1 MASIEGGGGD
11 SGHKKGPGV
20 KKAKKL
26 STRVD
31 MTPMVDL
38 GFLLIT
44 FFIFT
49 TTMSTPT
56 TMDLFMPKDSKEED
70 QNKAKESGALTVMLG
85 KNNAVYYYEGQLLPD
100 ASNFKTTNFKGIR
113 DVIIDKRKAV
123 MAAYTPD
130 PECEAKAKA
139 KGLPASD
146 CRDKDFVVVI
156 KPDLDATYKNTVDIL
171 DEMTI
176 NGVKRFAMVD
186 LFPQELT
193 LIQATEGTTPAA
205 TPAATPATTTPAK

>member
-1 MASIEGGGGD
+1 MASIEGGGD

-49 TTMSTPT
+49 ATMSSPK
-56 TMDLFMPKDSKEED
+56 TMDLNMPKDSEKKEDETKVK
-70 QNKAKESGALTVMLG
+70 QSGALTIMLG
-85 KNNAVYYYEGQLLPD
+85 KDDKVYFYEGELAPD
-100 ASNFKTTNFKGIR
+100 GSNFKSSSFKAIR
-113 DVIIDKRKAV
+113 DEIIRKKQEVIRAHQHDDKCQEIKDKAQKNG
-123 MAAYTPD
+123 D
-130 PECEAKAKA
+130 PNWEKAD
-139 KGLPASD
+139 LD
-146 CRDKDFVVVI
+146 RDFVVVI
-156 KPDLDATYKNTVDIL
+156 KPNDEATYRNTVDML

-176 NGVKRFAMVD
+176 NNVKRFAMIKIAPTEND
-186 LFPQELT
+186 L
-193 LIQATEGTTPAA
+193 IKATEGQ
-205 TPAATPATTTPAK
+205 K

>member
-11 SGHKKGPGV
+11 TGHKKGPGV

-49 TTMSTPT
+49 ATMSSPK
-56 TMDLFMPKDSKEED
+56 TMDLNMPKDTED
-70 QNKAKESGALTVMLG
+70 QKDETKVKQSGALTIMLG
-85 KNNAVYYYEGQLLPD
+85 KGDKVYYYEGELAPD
-100 ASNFKTTNFKGIR
+100 GSNFKSSTFKEIR
-113 DVIIDKRKAV
+113 NEIIAKKKEVIKAHIHDDK
-123 MAAYTPD
+123 
-130 PECEAKAKA
+130 CEEMKEKAKKNEDPNWEKA
-139 KGLPASD
+139 DLD
-146 CRDKDFVVVI
+146 RDFVVVI
-156 KPDLDATYKNTVDIL
+156 KPNADATYKNTVDIL

-176 NGVKRFAMVD
+176 NNVKRFAMITIAD
-186 LFPQELT
+186 TENQ
-193 LIQATEGTTPAA
+193 LIKATEGQ
-205 TPAATPATTTPAK
+205 K